1 MKNKDVK
8 RLLTVV
14 AMSTAFSNALVGC
27 GSANVVS
34 NTNVENVG
42 IESTEDTKETETGE
56 SKVEGELEITYTEG
70 EDVYTVDRE
79 FVKYFDREDIDF
91 VHTDNAYSGSGT
103 ILNSIDIYGLDG
115 FYAGYT
121 KEDARVSFYL
131 INGNS
136 DWVIVAFAK
145 NSFAVRA
152 DDFNAN
158 FVNNEDMKDEM
169 YAEMKEIYADDEEV
183 DTAKEADST
192 TKENNATESDS
203 AAPIEN
209 AAPNTAAETTQ
220 AENSTPATTTYS
232 EEEVISIVEN
242 ALRDAGCRKPE
253 EDMTAEE
260 LAMFGP
266 TDGMG
271 WGIEDIPMNDP
282 YTAASKVVEGFQF
295 AGWKFY
301 YIENQ
306 GSSNGYVH
314 LKLYSG

>member
-27 GSANVVS
+27 GSANAVS
-34 NTNVENVG
+34 NTDVENVV
-42 IESTEDTKETETGE
+42 IESTEDTKESETEE
-56 SKVEGELEITYTEG
+56 SKAEGEIEITYTEG
-70 EDVYTVDRE
+70 EDIYTVDRE

-91 VHTDNAYSGSGT
+91 VHADNEYSGSGT

-121 KEDARVSFYL
+121 KEDAHVSFYL

-145 NSFAVRA
+145 NSFAVKA
-152 DDFNAN
+152 DDFNTN
-158 FVNNEDMKDEM
+158 FVSNEDVKDEM
-169 YAEMKEIYADDEEV
+169 YAEMKKIYADDEEV

-192 TKENNATESDS
+192 KENNARESDS
-203 AAPIEN
+203 TAPIEN

-220 AENSTPATTTYS
+220 AENATPATTTYS

-271 WGIEDIPMNDP
+271 WGIEDTELTGSI
-282 YTAASKVVEGFQF
+282 
-295 AGWKFY
+295 KFCF
-301 YIENQ
+301 EFT
-306 GSSNGYVH
+306 
-314 LKLYSG
+314 